1 MTVEAATVTAQPG
14 RVESR
19 PHVST
24 PFALR
29 ASGCGHLAE
38 GG

>member
-1 MTVEAATVTAQPG
+1 MTVEAAIVTAQPG
-14 RVESR
+14 PVKFR
-19 PHVST
+19 PHVGT

-29 ASGCGHLAE
+29 AGGCGHLAE